1 MDHYQ
6 GMVALF
12 IPLCSII
19 GLFAMVIFLRYYT
32 NIEKMAMIEK
42 GMDPSQSTSK
52 SRWVNPAGALRFG
65 LLAVGAGLGLF
76 IGSMVGS
83 YTSIDSDVAVFA
95 FMLIFGGGGLVLSW
109 MIQLRL
115 DEKEKKNAE

>member
-12 IPLCSII
+12 IPISFIV
-19 GLFAMVIFLRYYT
+19 GLFTMIIFLRQYE
-32 NIEKMAMIEK
+32 NAEKMAMIEK
-42 GMDPSQSTSK
+42 GMDPSKSTTK

-65 LLAVGAGLGLF
+65 LLAVGAGIGLF
-76 IGSMVGS
+76 IGSVIGS
-83 YTSIDSDVAVFA
+83 YTSIDYEVAVFA
-95 FMLIFGGGGLVLSW
+95 FMLTFGGGGLVLSW

-115 DEKEKKNAE
+115 DEKEKKNDD

>member
-12 IPLCSII
+12 IPICAIVGFFTMII
-19 GLFAMVIFLRYYT
+19 FMRYYENT
-32 NIEKMAMIEK
+32 EKMAMIEK
-42 GMDPSQSTSK
+42 GIDPKTSK
-52 SRWVNPAGALRFG
+52 SHVINPASALRLG

-76 IGSMVGS
+76 LGNLIGS
-83 YTSIDSDVAVFA
+83 YTSIDNEVAIFS
-95 FMLIFGGGGLVLSW
+95 FMLALGGGGLVVSW

-115 DEKEKKNAE
+115 DEKEKQRG